1 MKNTLVDSFIFL
13 FERELDKLEA
23 EIKQYTDEATLWKLE
38 GDIKNTAGNLC
49 LHLCGNLQHYI
60 GAQLGHSGYLR
71 NRPLEFSAKGVP
83 RTLLLKEVQKTKQ
96 VVSATLKK
104 LNDEAIR
111 QIYPEEA
118 LGYPMTTVF
127 FLTHLFA
134 HLGYHLGQINYHRRI
149 ISRAAPA
156 GIGSV

>member
-1 MKNTLVDSFIFL
+1 MKNTLIDSFVFL
-13 FERELDKLEA
+13 FERELDKLEG
-23 EIKQYTDEATLWKLE
+23 EIKQYPDEDSLWKLQ

-60 GAQLGHSGYLR
+60 GGQLGRSGYQR
-71 NRPLEFSAKGVP
+71 NRPLEFSAKGVS
-83 RTLLLKEVQKTKQ
+83 RALLLKEVLKTKQ

-104 LNDEAIR
+104 MNDEALR
-111 QIYPEEA
+111 QIYPEEV

-134 HLGYHLGQINYHRRI
+134 HFGYHLGQINYHRRI
-149 ISRAAPA
+149 TSKPA
-156 GIGSV
+156 STTP